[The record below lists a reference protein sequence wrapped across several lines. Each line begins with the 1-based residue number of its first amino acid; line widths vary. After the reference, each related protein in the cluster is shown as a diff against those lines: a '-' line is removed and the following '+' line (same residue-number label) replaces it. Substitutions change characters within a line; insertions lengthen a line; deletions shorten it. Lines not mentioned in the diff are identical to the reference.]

1 MKPPRSWHS
10 PRAETQEVIS
20 PVQEESTPKDA
31 YSSTPAKS
39 GSTHHEQE
47 EALRRFNDASR
58 AFYLLVETGRPERLA
73 RIGEL
78 MDDQAR
84 RLS

>member
-10 PRAETQEVIS
+10 QGPTQEVMS

-31 YSSTPAKS
+31 YASTPAKL
-39 GSTHHEQE
+39 GGPRRKQE
-47 EALRRFNDASR
+47 ESLRRFNDASR

>member
-1 MKPPRSWHS
+1 MQ
-10 PRAETQEVIS
+10 QECI
-20 PVQEESTPKDA
+20 PKDA
-31 YSSTPAKS
+31 HASALAKL
-39 GSTHHEQE
+39 GGTRHEQE

-58 AFYLLVETGRPERLA
+58 AFYLLVDTGQPERLA

>member
-1 MKPPRSWHS
+1 VR
-10 PRAETQEVIS
+10 
-20 PVQEESTPKDA
+20 EECIPKDA
-31 YSSTPAKS
+31 YASTPAKPS
-39 GSTHHEQE
+39 CPRQEQV
-47 EALRRFNDASR
+47 EALRRFNDASL
-58 AFYLLVETGRPERLA
+58 AFYLLVDTGRPERLA

>member
-1 MKPPRSWHS
+1 M
-10 PRAETQEVIS
+10 S

-31 YSSTPAKS
+31 YASTPAKL
-39 GSTHHEQE
+39 GGPRRDQA

-58 AFYLLVETGRPERLA
+58 AFYLLMDNGRPERLA

>member
-20 PVQEESTPKDA
+20 PVQNKSTPKDVSA
-31 YSSTPAKS
+31 SSPTKLGGPRR
-39 GSTHHEQE
+39 EQE
-47 EALRRFNDASR
+47 EALQRFNDASR
-58 AFYLLVETGRPERLA
+58 AFYLLVDTGRPERLA

>member
-10 PRAETQEVIS
+10 ARAETQEVIA

-31 YSSTPAKS
+31 YASTPAKL
-39 GSTHHEQE
+39 GSTRHEQE

-58 AFYLLVETGRPERLA
+58 AFYLLVDTGRPELLA

-78 MDDQAR
+78 MDAQAR

>member
-1 MKPPRSWHS
+1 
-10 PRAETQEVIS
+10 
-20 PVQEESTPKDA
+20 VQEESTPKDA
-31 YSSTPAKS
+31 YASTPAKL
-39 GSTHHEQE
+39 GSTHHEHE
-47 EALRRFNDASR
+47 DALQRFNDASK
-58 AFYLLVETGRPERLA
+58 AYYLLVETGRPERLA

>member
-1 MKPPRSWHS
+1 
-10 PRAETQEVIS
+10 
-20 PVQEESTPKDA
+20 VQEECIPKDA
-31 YSSTPAKS
+31 HASTPAKQ
-39 GSTHHEQE
+39 GGTRHEQV

-58 AFYLLVETGRPERLA
+58 AFYLLVDTGRPERLA

>member
-1 MKPPRSWHS
+1 MPPRSWHS
-10 PRAETQEVIS
+10 TRAETQEVMS
-20 PVQEESTPKDA
+20 PVQEESTLKDSHA
-31 YSSTPAKS
+31 STPAKL
-39 GSTHHEQE
+39 GGPRHEQE
-47 EALRRFNDASR
+47 VALRRFNDASR

>member
-1 MKPPRSWHS
+1 M
-10 PRAETQEVIS
+10 
-20 PVQEESTPKDA
+20 QEESTPKDA
-31 YSSTPAKS
+31 YASTPAKLV
-39 GSTHHEQE
+39 GTPHEQE

-58 AFYLLVETGRPERLA
+58 AFYLLLDTGRPERLA
-73 RIGEL
+73 RISEL

>member
-1 MKPPRSWHS
+1 M
-10 PRAETQEVIS
+10 S
-20 PVQEESTPKDA
+20 PVQEKSTPKDA
-31 YSSTPAKS
+31 YASTPAKL
-39 GSTHHEQE
+39 GGPRHEQE

-58 AFYLLVETGRPERLA
+58 AFYLLVDTGQPERLA

>member
-1 MKPPRSWHS
+1 M
-10 PRAETQEVIS
+10 S

-31 YSSTPAKS
+31 YASTPAKL
-39 GSTHHEQE
+39 GGTRYEQE

-58 AFYLLVETGRPERLA
+58 AFYLLVETGQPERLA
-73 RIGEL
+73 RIGVL
-78 MDDQAR
+78 MDDHAR

>member
-1 MKPPRSWHS
+1 M
-10 PRAETQEVIS
+10 QEK
-20 PVQEESTPKDA
+20 STPKDA
-31 YSSTPAKS
+31 SASTQAKS
-39 GSTHHEQE
+39 GGPRHEQE

-58 AFYLLVETGRPERLA
+58 AFYLLVDTGRPERLA

>member
-1 MKPPRSWHS
+1 MQNK
-10 PRAETQEVIS
+10 
-20 PVQEESTPKDA
+20 STPKDA
-31 YSSTPAKS
+31 YASTAAKP
-39 GSTHHEQE
+39 GGPRREKE
-47 EALRRFNDASR
+47 EALRRFNDTSR
-58 AFYLLVETGRPERLA
+58 AFYLLVDTGQPERLV

>member
-1 MKPPRSWHS
+1 
-10 PRAETQEVIS
+10 
-20 PVQEESTPKDA
+20 VQNKSTLKDA
-31 YSSTPAKS
+31 YASTPAKL
-39 GSTHHEQE
+39 GSTRHDQA

-58 AFYLLVETGRPERLA
+58 AFYLLMDNGRPERLA

-78 MDDQAR
+78 MDDQAQ

>member
-20 PVQEESTPKDA
+20 PVQDKSTPKDA
-31 YSSTPAKS
+31 YASTSAKL
-39 GSTHHEQE
+39 GGPRHEQE
-47 EALRRFNDASR
+47 EVLRRFNDASR
-58 AFYLLVETGRPERLA
+58 AFYLLVDTGRPERLA

>member
-1 MKPPRSWHS
+1 MQNK
-10 PRAETQEVIS
+10 
-20 PVQEESTPKDA
+20 STPQDA
-31 YSSTPAKS
+31 SASTPAKLGGPRS
-39 GSTHHEQE
+39 EQE

-58 AFYLLVETGRPERLA
+58 AFYLLMDNGRPERLA

>member
-1 MKPPRSWHS
+1 
-10 PRAETQEVIS
+10 
-20 PVQEESTPKDA
+20 VQNKSTLKDA
-31 YSSTPAKS
+31 YASTPAKL
-39 GSTHHEQE
+39 GSTRHEQE

-58 AFYLLVETGRPERLA
+58 AFYLLVDTGRPERLA

>member
-1 MKPPRSWHS
+1 MHEECIPRDA
-10 PRAETQEVIS
+10 RA
-20 PVQEESTPKDA
+20 STLTKVGG
-31 YSSTPAKS
+31 TR
-39 GSTHHEQE
+39 HEQE

-58 AFYLLVETGRPERLA
+58 AFYLLVDTGRPERLA

-78 MDDQAR
+78 MDDHAR